1 MERYS
6 TRTVNGTRAHLRR
19 HQKMR
24 HDNVVEIKQLLL
36 RGSGLGSGVGVFLRE
51 SLDAARCVDKLLLAG
66 EKGMATRADFHP

>member
-1 MERYS
+1 MTLLE
-6 TRTVNGTRAHLRR
+6 
-19 HQKMR
+19 
-24 HDNVVEIKQLLL
+24 EIKQPLLL